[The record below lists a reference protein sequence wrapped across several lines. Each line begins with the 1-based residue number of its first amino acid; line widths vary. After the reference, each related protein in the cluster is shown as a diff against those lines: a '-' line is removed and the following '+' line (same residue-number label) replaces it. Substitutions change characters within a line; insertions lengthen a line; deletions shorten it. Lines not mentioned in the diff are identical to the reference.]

1 MAGEQGVA
9 MVALIVAMIIMGVM
23 LSVALPAWQT
33 MARREKEAELVFRG
47 EQYARAIA
55 AFQRKYANTFPPSV
69 DVLVREKFLRKK
81 YLDPITGED
90 FDLITPGTAIA
101 GSTTPTAL
109 QAGAGG
115 RVGATQGARGTTTSQ
130 GARGGGSAASSIS
143 TGFSLSTS
151 GGLAATGGRGAQPST
166 AAGRAT
172 NSTASAR
179 GGFTTATVAFGGATT
194 GVMGV
199 RSKSKDKSLRTYNG
213 AETYDQWL
221 FMATQATLGV
231 SAPGGGVAGAGGRG
245 GRAPGPGQA
254 PTTGGRG
261 GMQPLQPSGIRGRG
275 EGGATPP
282 RGGAT
287 PPTRGGGGFG
297 GGGTGGR
304 GF

>member
-1 MAGEQGVA
+1 
-9 MVALIVAMIIMGVM
+9 MVALIVAMMIMGVM

-33 MARREKEAELVFRG
+33 IARREKEAELVFRG

-69 DVLVREKFLRKK
+69 DVLVSEKFLRKK

-90 FDLITPGTAIA
+90 FDLITPGSAIA

-115 RVGATQGARGTTTSQ
+115 RAGAAQGARGAAASQ
-130 GARGGGSAASSIS
+130 GARGAGSAASSIS
-143 TGFSLSTS
+143 TGFSLNTS
-151 GGLAATGGRGAQPST
+151 GGSAATGGRAAQPAT

-172 NSTASAR
+172 NSTVLASAR
-179 GGFTTATVAFGGATT
+179 GGFSTTTGAFGATT

-199 RSKSKDKSLRTYNG
+199 RSKSKDKSLRAYNG

-221 FMATQATLGV
+221 FMATQATLGL
-231 SAPGGGVAGAGGRG
+231 SAPGGALAPGAGGRG
-245 GRAPGPGQA
+245 GRAGPQGQT

-261 GMQPLQPSGIRGRG
+261 GMQPLQPSLRGRG
-275 EGGATPP
+275 EGGAAAP

-287 PPTRGGGGFG
+287 PPARGGGFG